1 MEMEEEVPMQ
11 ELKINVKNE
20 LKDYKE
26 YCFARLKSNTIRDTL
41 ISMSLGF
48 IILLFAVI
56 RTSLKEKPY
65 AILTFFLVYFTI
77 TLLILSL
84 FSLGYESLMA
94 FLKYRRIKE
103 IYETSLLFREPEC
116 YEFNDNSFTTYSK
129 QGNSSVL
136 WKKFHKVVELKPCF
150 LFYTTPAEN
159 IIFPKRFLKSQEQLQ
174 ELRGFLTKKID
185 GKKLKLKKY
194 PLRCSEPYDS
204 NEFETKNLEEAVEVK
219 NASDSTS
226 AMEIKFSPLKSDI
239 IGMNLRILYRKP
251 STLIP
256 TFTGVFIIISD
267 ILKLGSSRLSHIQT
281 IILGLI
287 LTLFS
292 PIMVLVNANKY
303 FKMNGANVKIIKYRF
318 YKEYYIMET
327 DSEPTRIEWSDLY
340 KIVETRKAFL
350 LYVTKQIVHFI
361 PKREI
366 QKNEKQY
373 NKFKRMIEDKKGLKN
388 EK

>member
-1 MEMEEEVPMQ
+1 MQ
-11 ELKINVKNE
+11 ELKIYVKNE
-20 LKDYKE
+20 LRDYKE
-26 YCFARLKSNTIRDTL
+26 YCFARLVPKAFRDTL

-48 IILLFAVI
+48 IVLFFAVI

-65 AILTFFLVYFTI
+65 AILTFFLAYFILTV
-77 TLLILSL
+77 LILSL

-94 FLKYRRIKE
+94 YLKYKRIKT
-103 IYETSLLFREPEC
+103 IYETSSLFREPEC
-116 YEFNDNSFTTYSK
+116 YEFDDNSFRTYSK

-136 WKKFHKVVELKPCF
+136 WKKFYKVVELKPCF
-150 LFYTTPAEN
+150 LFYTTPSEN

-174 ELRGFLTKKID
+174 ELRGFLMKKID
-185 GKKLKLKKY
+185 GKMLKLKKY
-194 PLRCSEPYDS
+194 SLKRSEPYDS

-219 NASDSTS
+219 NASDSTP
-226 AMEIKFSPLKSDI
+226 AMEIKFSPQKRDI
-239 IGMNLRILYRKP
+239 IGLNLRILYRKP

-256 TFTGVFIIISD
+256 TFTGLFIIISD
-267 ILKLGSSRLSHIQT
+267 ILNLGSGRISHTQT
-281 IILGLI
+281 LILGLI

-292 PIMVLVNANKY
+292 PIMVLLNANRY
-303 FKMNGANVKIIKYRF
+303 FKMNGADVKLIKYRF

-366 QKNEKQY
+366 QKKEKQY
-373 NKFKRMIEDKKGLKN
+373 NKFKTMIEEKKGLRNK
-388 EK
+388 